1 MVDDMQNT
9 GESLAALR
17 IAVADPLDAGV
28 VCTMVR
34 ELAAHEGSLD
44 SVTSDEQR
52 WREMLADP
60 DVTVLVAS
68 MDGEP
73 VGFVS
78 AVRRLHL
85 WSGREIVALDDLYVR
100 AGARDRGI
108 GAALLRALAGRSGER
123 VIRWEVDEA
132 NLAGQRFYLR
142 LGAKLRRKVIARW
155 DPTDGDR
162 RAARPTS

>member
-1 MVDDMQNT
+1 MSEPLD
-9 GESLAALR
+9 ALR
-17 IAVADPLDAGV
+17 IAVAGPTAAGV
-28 VCTMVR
+28 VCTMVH
-34 ELAAHEGSLD
+34 ELASHNGSLD
-44 SVTSDEQR
+44 NVTADEQR

-68 MDGEP
+68 IKGEP
-73 VGFVS
+73 IGFVS

-100 AGARDRGI
+100 AGARD
-108 GAALLRALAGRSGER
+108 GAVGEALMRALGDRSGEHP
-123 VIRWEVDEA
+123 IRWEVEETD
-132 NLAGQRFYLR
+132 LAGQRLYLR

-155 DPTDGDR
+155 DPTGTDR